1 MFRNSV
7 QNVAGNQM
15 APSISRFMRTM
26 NLSTCVYYS
35 DLWFRNNPDSNKCQ
49 EILGL
54 VCRCLDQIYNCINRL
69 ILRLHKVTCL
79 LLRQK
84 PARRNDLDPLPDIL
98 KGTWNVLMSLVNL
111 TRNKVNG
118 VYWRSYNIY
127 LWVDASLLGPFVVNL
142 IGKGVYFVSDGRA
155 MTYLN

>member
-1 MFRNSV
+1 MRRVCSVTQEIVVYLFLRDNFKIIVEIIFVFLYTMFRNSV

-35 DLWFRNNPDSNKCQ
+35 DLWFSNNPDSNKCQ
-49 EILGL
+49 EILCL

-98 KGTWNVLMSLVNL
+98 KGT
-111 TRNKVNG
+111 
-118 VYWRSYNIY
+118 
-127 LWVDASLLGPFVVNL
+127 
-142 IGKGVYFVSDGRA
+142 
-155 MTYLN
+155 